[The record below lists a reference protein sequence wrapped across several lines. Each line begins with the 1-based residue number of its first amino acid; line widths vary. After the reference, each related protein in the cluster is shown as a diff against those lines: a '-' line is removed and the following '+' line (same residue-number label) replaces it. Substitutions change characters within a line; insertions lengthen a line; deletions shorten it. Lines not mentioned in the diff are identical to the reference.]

1 MTTPA
6 LLRCLPCAAL
16 LVLTAC
22 QSTPT
27 PSASASKPSATT
39 AEPAAPVVAAKQLPP
54 GVVLSAPQKGSLS
67 VAFAQ
72 SAQAGL
78 ATFPKN
84 RTGASL
90 AFDSALRMPLLEAV
104 DLGQNRFRY
113 NMRFVNA
120 TKAPLTFSVVCF
132 YGDSPKP
139 IRSIAEIDLP
149 TDTFRD
155 LSIDFEGDIT
165 RKVGINARLV
175 NKP

>member
-1 MTTPA
+1 MSFGQHRTAGLAAKASSLQLRRRSLPQQRSEPGA
-6 LLRCLPCAAL
+6 LW
-16 LVLTAC
+16 
-22 QSTPT
+22 
-27 PSASASKPSATT
+27 
-39 AEPAAPVVAAKQLPP
+39 PVVAAKQLPP

>member
-1 MTTPA
+1 MTTPS
-6 LLRCLPCAAL
+6 LLRCLPCATL

-22 QSTPT
+22 QTP
-27 PSASASKPSATT
+27 PSPPASAAKPAAATATT
-39 AEPAAPVVAAKQLPP
+39 APVVTAKPLPP
-54 GVVLSAPQKGSLS
+54 GVVLSAPQIGSQS
-67 VAFAQ
+67 VAFAR
-72 SAQAGL
+72 SVKTGL

-104 DLGQNRFRY
+104 DLGENRFRY

-149 TDTFRD
+149 ADTFRD